1 MEGLRQRHCVAS
13 YHDRIYGQ
21 ELAICVV
28 FIDSVRWTV
37 ELRLNESEEY
47 PLTIQSIRSKL
58 NQMPSMAV
66 KNRIHDVLGIK
77 RHVDTKRLTTQGP
90 DKSALWR
97 DNLAIVIDVMRAT
110 DISSVIVNF
119 DGSGDSGTIDSVT
132 FFNRILTEGGE
143 RKVVADITHID
154 PIQIHTLVSSFEQGQ
169 WVRQSSWKDVSLVE
183 ACEQICDDYLET
195 TDVDWYNDDGG
206 FGEMTIDFIEEEI
219 SMEVYVRYTDSTN
232 AFDETTSF
240 EELLDMDADKAA

>member
-1 MEGLRQRHCVAS
+1 M
-13 YHDRIYGQ
+13 Y
-21 ELAICVV
+21 
-28 FIDSVRWTV
+28 W
-37 ELRLNESEEY
+37 
-47 PLTIQSIRSKL
+47 
-58 NQMPSMAV
+58 
-66 KNRIHDVLGIK
+66 GIK

-240 EELLDMDADKAA
+240 EELLNPDADKAA